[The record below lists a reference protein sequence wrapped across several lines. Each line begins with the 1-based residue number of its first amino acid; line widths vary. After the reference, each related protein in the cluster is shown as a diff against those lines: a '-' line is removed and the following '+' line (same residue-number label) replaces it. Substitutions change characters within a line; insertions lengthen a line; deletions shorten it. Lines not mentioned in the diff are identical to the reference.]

1 MIKIQEQAAQASV
14 ILGNEVFK
22 EVVANIELSLIEQWK
37 NADKQEDRDY
47 YWYKVRALES
57 ILEDLQACMD
67 NNLIENSL
75 K

>member
-22 EVVANIELSLIEQWK
+22 EVVTNIELSLIEQWK

-67 NNLIENSL
+67 NNLIENSI

>member
-22 EVVANIELSLIEQWK
+22 EVVTNIELSLIEQWK